1 MIALARHDPIADWRS
16 ILEVLAASPEYDRRL
31 DALLERASDLIGLP
45 ACYLYVLDESGRR
58 FRLERGRNVSR
69 APQHAHRGDEVP
81 SEGPTEPGAPPSGTL
96 LPSAT
101 SGAAPAKEVGDSFQ
115 MTDEGGAGAVVPT
128 PPLELPLAG
137 GPETAAIVATPVGD
151 LYSVPLRLDGELV
164 GLLQAGPLRGG
175 APAGRVRRRLESVE
189 LPLAVV
195 SRQLRVEERLR
206 QQASAA
212 AARLDAGHKLVG
224 SSLDLDRFVSL
235 LLDLAL
241 KASRSDAGFVA
252 TVDAES
258 GELAVRSDQNMKP
271 GFAEDIDLSPD
282 TGLFDWSLSFDGG
295 TLFIRDLEAAERL
308 GARSILAVPLL
319 HGGEPVGVFALVNFG
334 DTETFAEHSLELL
347 ATFSDQIRLMLG
359 NTRLF
364 KTFAGQYLESV
375 KSLARS
381 LDVRRPH
388 LHGHHRKVS
397 WVAAAIAREA
407 GLSAGEREAVTT
419 AGLIHDVDM
428 AGLVGSDVGADLEH
442 PTVGASLVEHLPL
455 HPAIAESVATH
466 HEWFDGWGFPK
477 GSKGESIPEAGRVL
491 ALAEFLVEM
500 AIGDPVR
507 DPWSAARLAAEL
519 HQRRGSQFDPS
530 LTDTAIDLTPAI
542 VAGIATAT
550 NGEAQEG

>member
-1 MIALARHDPIADWRS
+1 
-16 ILEVLAASPEYDRRL
+16 
-31 DALLERASDLIGLP
+31 
-45 ACYLYVLDESGRR
+45 
-58 FRLERGRNVSR
+58 
-69 APQHAHRGDEVP
+69 
-81 SEGPTEPGAPPSGTL
+81 
-96 LPSAT
+96 
-101 SGAAPAKEVGDSFQ
+101 

-128 PPLELPLAG
+128 PPLELPLAA
-137 GPETAAIVATPVGD
+137 GPEAAAIVATPVGE

-164 GLLQAGPLRGG
+164 GLLQAGPVRGG
-175 APAGRVRRRLESVE
+175 GPPGRVRRRLEGVE

-258 GELAVRSDQNMKP
+258 GELAVRADQNMP
-271 GFAEDIDLSPD
+271 QGFSEDVDLSPD
-282 TGLFDWSLSFDGG
+282 TGLFDWSLSFDAGM
-295 TLFIRDLEAAERL
+295 LFVRDLDAAERL
-308 GARSILAVPLL
+308 GARSVLAVPLL
-319 HGGEPVGVFALVNFG
+319 QGGEPLGVFALVNFG
-334 DTETFAEHSLELL
+334 DSGTFAEHSLELL
-347 ATFSDQIRLMLG
+347 ATFSDQIRLMVG

-375 KSLARS
+375 KNLARS

-397 WVAAAIAREA
+397 WVAEAIAREA
-407 GLSAGEREAVTT
+407 GLSAGEREAVATG
-419 AGLIHDVDM
+419 GLIHDVGM
-428 AGLVGSDVGADLEH
+428 AGLVGADVEADLEH

-466 HEWFDGWGFPK
+466 HEWFDGWGFPR
-477 GSKGESIPEAGRVL
+477 GLMGESIPQAGRVL
-491 ALAEFLVEM
+491 AIAEFLVEM

-507 DPWSAARLAAEL
+507 DPWSAARLVAEL
-519 HQRRGSQFDPS
+519 RQRRGSQFDPS
-530 LTDTAIDLTPAI
+530 LTDTAIALTPAL
-542 VAGIATAT
+542 VAGITSID
-550 NGEAQEG
+550 GEPQGGLA